1 MRDED
6 ILLLTFEY
14 DRDFQNK
21 CKNEA
26 AITPPPPPP
35 GFRVKQFTKV
45 RFFSCLLYF
54 NCFQKKG
61 VFSKVHVLSWKNVVH
76 GHVLFFWWK
85 IFFSLESV
93 KWLINLLL
101 YCRVVKKQYF
111 YKKGILLSAFSTSK
125 LTFLLVCM
133 IHIFVF
139 LCL

>member
-54 NCFQKKG
+54 NCFQIFENLFCVG
-61 VFSKVHVLSWKNVVH
+61 RDIEGRVF
-76 GHVLFFWWK
+76 
-85 IFFSLESV
+85 
-93 KWLINLLL
+93 
-101 YCRVVKKQYF
+101 
-111 YKKGILLSAFSTSK
+111 KGI
-125 LTFLLVCM
+125 
-133 IHIFVF
+133 
-139 LCL
+139 